1 MLPLFRMLDF
11 RGLSL
16 ADAEA
21 AGFHDLAAAAQR
33 CQRCADMSA
42 CTRWLKW
49 YGRYGLRPSCPNSGY
64 FERLK
69 EGLRPD

>member
-21 AGFHDLAAAAQR
+21 GGFQDLAAAAQR
-33 CQRCADMSA
+33 CQRCGDTAT
-42 CTRWLKW
+42 CIRWMKW
-49 YGRYGLRPSCPNSGY
+49 HGRYGLRPCCSNLGY
-64 FERLK
+64 FDRLRERYQ
-69 EGLRPD
+69 PD

>member
-21 AGFHDLAAAAQR
+21 GGLQDLAAAAQR
-33 CQRCADMSA
+33 CQRCADTA
-42 CTRWLKW
+42 TCIRWMKW
-49 YGRYGLRPSCPNSGY
+49 HGRYGLRPCCPNSSY
-64 FERLK
+64 FDRLSERHQ
-69 EGLRPD
+69 PD